1 MGHVGVEICYFT
13 QLLRGIIQGILGKNE
28 PSSLRFTPGTPQKTE
43 MAILAVFGLS
53 LRIPNF
59 HTHRSGVQ
67 TIRF

>member
-1 MGHVGVEICYFT
+1 M
-13 QLLRGIIQGILGKNE
+13 QGILGKNE
-28 PSSLRFTPGTPQKTE
+28 PPSLRFTPGTPQKTE